1 MKIRECDLSENIAAL
16 YDAIGEENFIKV
28 VKLYGGNNLYIPTY
42 KSVIRYSRDREIIRR
57 YNGVNATMLSR
68 EYGISVTQVRTILK
82 ERGYSSLFYFIRII
96 FCESSLILSVRPVSF
111 PSILINK
118 YIDIAIGNPTLAMRV
133 CKLASIDY
141 ILY

>member
-16 YDAIGEENFIKV
+16 YEAIGEENFIKV

-68 EYGISVTQVRTILK
+68 EYGISVTQVRNILAQRTVK
-82 ERGYSSLFYFIRII
+82 
-96 FCESSLILSVRPVSF
+96 
-111 PSILINK
+111 
-118 YIDIAIGNPTLAMRV
+118 
-133 CKLASIDY
+133 
-141 ILY
+141 

>member
-1 MKIRECDLSENIAAL
+1 MKIREYDLSENIAAL

-68 EYGISVTQVRTILK
+68 EYGISVTQVRN
-82 ERGYSSLFYFIRII
+82 II
-96 FCESSLILSVRPVSF
+96 AQRTV
-111 PSILINK
+111 K
-118 YIDIAIGNPTLAMRV
+118 
-133 CKLASIDY
+133 
-141 ILY
+141 

>member
-1 MKIRECDLSENIAAL
+1 MKIRECDLSENIAPL

-42 KSVIRYSRDREIIRR
+42 KSVIRYSRDREIIKR

-68 EYGISVTQVRTILK
+68 EYGISVTQVRNILK
-82 ERGYSSLFYFIRII
+82 ERGKSSLFYFIRII
-96 FCESSLILSVRPVSF
+96 FCESSLILSVRHISF
-111 PSILINK
+111 PSILINR

-133 CKLASIDY
+133 CKLESIV
-141 ILY
+141 LY